1 MTQTSEWIDTNDKL
15 QTVCDQ
21 LLGLTTLAVDT
32 EFIRTDT
39 FYPKIALIQLSN
51 GQQCWLIDVLAI
63 DQFSPLK
70 ALLESPHLTLI
81 FHACAEDLEVLD
93 YGLDIQPRNIFD
105 TQIAAGLINLGYNMG
120 YARLVESFFDIQLD
134 KQETRSNWLA
144 RPLSQRQ
151 LDYAQIDVIY
161 LHRLHRELSTLL
173 ADQKRHK
180 WFNEEM
186 RSLFALV
193 ESRKNPTDYYLRI
206 KGAWR
211 LNGQSLRV
219 LNHLCCWR
227 ENIARTKDKP
237 RSRIVKDT
245 VLLDIAKQLPTT
257 KQQLFSIEDWYPSSI
272 KRHGDSVLQ
281 EIQVGQQQPPLAPLP
296 QPLGKEMTTVM
307 KSIRKALASVAK
319 DQQIPPEFLCNKREL
334 EDILRS
340 SLQGSC
346 RWPSRLTEG
355 WRRLWVKP
363 TIESVLTTAN
373 LL

>member
-1 MTQTSEWIDTNDKL
+1 MTETSEWIDSNDKL

-21 LLGLTTLAVDT
+21 LLSVTTLAVDT

-39 FYPKIALIQLSN
+39 FYPKIALIQLSD

-63 DQFSPLK
+63 DQFAPLK
-70 ALLESPHLTLI
+70 SLLESPHLTLI

-93 YGLDIQPRNIFD
+93 YALDIQPRNIFD
-105 TQIAAGLINLGYNMG
+105 TQIAAGLINIGYSMG
-120 YARLVESFFDIQLD
+120 YARLVESLFGIQLD

-151 LDYAQIDVIY
+151 LDYAQIDVLY
-161 LHRLHRELSTLL
+161 LHRLYRELSMGL
-173 ADQKRHK
+173 ADQKRQE
-180 WFNEEM
+180 WFAEEM
-186 RSLFALV
+186 QGLFSLV
-193 ESRKNPTDYYLRI
+193 ENRKNTDDYYLRI

-211 LNGQSLRV
+211 LNARSLSV
-219 LNHLCCWR
+219 LNRLCCWR
-227 ENIARTKDKP
+227 ENIARTKNKP
-237 RSRIVKDT
+237 RSRIIKDS
-245 VLLDIAKQLPTT
+245 VLLEIAKQLPIT
-257 KQQLFSIEDWYPSSI
+257 KQQLFSVEDWYPGSI
-272 KRHGDSVLQ
+272 KRYGDSVLN
-281 EIQVGQQQPPLAPLP
+281 ETKAVGEEPLLPVLP
-296 QPLGKEMTTVM
+296 QPLSKDMMVVL
-307 KSIRKALASVAK
+307 KSIRETLASVAE
-319 DQQIPPEFLCNKREL
+319 DQQIPPEFLCNKKEL

-340 SLQGSC
+340 SLQGNC